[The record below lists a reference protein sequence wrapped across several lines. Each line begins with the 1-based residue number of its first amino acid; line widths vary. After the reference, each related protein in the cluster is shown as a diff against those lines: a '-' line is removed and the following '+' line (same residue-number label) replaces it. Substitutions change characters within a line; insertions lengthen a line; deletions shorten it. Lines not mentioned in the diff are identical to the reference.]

1 VPVED
6 EDGGARAFVEGRL
19 GEDVHPRVDEPDE
32 HHRGVHL
39 AVAATHGGYPLHSTG
54 QGSVAHQH
62 CRCACP
68 RAHLAPLYIRE
79 DGDEP
84 ARFVCVNCQDCIKRV

>member
-1 VPVED
+1 MTLWCMASPLQYICMTEDKWWVPDLKEGEGQQEDGGDGMPVED

-39 AVAATHGGYPLHSTG
+39 AVAAAHG
-54 QGSVAHQH
+54 V
-62 CRCACP
+62 
-68 RAHLAPLYIRE
+68 
-79 DGDEP
+79 
-84 ARFVCVNCQDCIKRV
+84 